1 MTDLQ
6 YDEWSAVAERFGVD
20 LEQVRRDHLI
30 SHVLGAIAEGVPT
43 DDVVF
48 FGGTALSR
56 TYLTDA
62 RLSEDIDLIALAP
75 RADVAARI
83 ELAVRRGLARSHG
96 RPAWRPALSATSGSQ
111 PATLAVAGTASVQI
125 QLVSGEGY
133 LWPTEAHDIEQRYSD
148 APPARLRTLTAAG
161 FAAAKLSAWMPQ
173 RTQGSCG
180 PSLNQVMAMTG
191 APTAMPRA
199 TTRRASPARSSPR
212 RSAGRPV
219 RLFTRPR
226 LPPPGH
232 RSGGPGALRAGW
244 RRLAGTTQSCIMRAG
259 RGGRSR
265 RSTCR
270 LSRRRHATRRPPR
283 IRRPPG

>member
-1 MTDLQ
+1 MTEFQ

-43 DDVVF
+43 DDAVF

-56 TYLTDA
+56 TCLTDA

-96 RPAWRPALSATSGSQ
+96 RPTWLPALSATAGSQ
-111 PATLAVAGTASVQI
+111 PATLAVAGTASVQV

-133 LWPTEAHDIEQRYSD
+133 LWPTEAHDIDQRYGD

-161 FAAAKLSAWMPQ
+161 FAAAKLSAWMDRHAP
-173 RTQGSCG
+173 RDLYDLWALSERGLIDADALEVFIRCS
-180 PSLNQVMAMTG
+180 PQVM
-191 APTAMPRA
+191 
-199 TTRRASPARSSPR
+199 
-212 RSAGRPV
+212 
-219 RLFTRPR
+219 
-226 LPPPGH
+226 PPG
-232 RSGGPGALRAGW
+232 SW
-244 RRLAGTTQSCIMRAG
+244 VFETDVISW
-259 RGGRSR
+259 
-265 RSTCR
+265 
-270 LSRRRHATRRPPR
+270 
-283 IRRPPG
+283 